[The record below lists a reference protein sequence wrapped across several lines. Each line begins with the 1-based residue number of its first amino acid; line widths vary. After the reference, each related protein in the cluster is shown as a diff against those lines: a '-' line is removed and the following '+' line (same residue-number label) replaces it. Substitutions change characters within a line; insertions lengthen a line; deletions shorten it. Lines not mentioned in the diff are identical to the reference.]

1 MVNDIADKFD
11 EDLMNPI
18 YQKYYSQ
25 YLYSGNQ
32 DYYNDSADSYDDYYY
47 DDEYDD
53 YYTYDDTDYSY
64 VYDEDYYL

>member
-1 MVNDIADKFD
+1 MCIRDR
-11 EDLMNPI
+11 
-18 YQKYYSQ
+18 

-32 DYYNDSADSYDDYYY
+32 DYYDDSADSYDDYYY

-53 YYTYDDTDYSY
+53 YYTYDDADYSY